1 MKQSVSVQTFPMCN
15 CVKKKKKS
23 AERDPEMGEKEN
35 NFPIGIYPK
44 IGKYFIMDARA
55 MF

>member
-15 CVKKKKKS
+15 CVKIKKKK
-23 AERDPEMGEKEN
+23 ARKEIQRWEKKKN

-44 IGKYFIMDARA
+44 IGKYFIMDA